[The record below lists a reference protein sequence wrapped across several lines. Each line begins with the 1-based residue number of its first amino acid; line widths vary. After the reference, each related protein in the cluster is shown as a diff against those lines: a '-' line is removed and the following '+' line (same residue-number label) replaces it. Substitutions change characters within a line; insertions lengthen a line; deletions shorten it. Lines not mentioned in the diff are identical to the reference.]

1 VRIFFVLIGIIAMM
15 VVIVRLLHIVLDIL
29 GKSPHRPNP
38 WQQEYT
44 SQTHTRQGRRQ
55 SQDDAL
61 HHTDTVIQAYAT
73 LEMSPYASPAE
84 VKQAYRD
91 LVKVWHPDRF
101 SHDADLHRKAQEK
114 MKALNEAYQHLRRR
128 GRTE

>member
-1 VRIFFVLIGIIAMM
+1 VRIFFLLIGLIAMLVIIA
-15 VVIVRLLHIVLDIL
+15 RLFHIVLDIL
-29 GKSPHRPNP
+29 GRSPHRPNS

-44 SQTHTRQGRRQ
+44 SQAHTRQGRRQ
-55 SQDDAL
+55 PQGAAL
-61 HHTDTVIQAYAT
+61 HHPDTVMQAYAT

-114 MKALNEAYQHLRRR
+114 MKALNEAYQHLRRL
-128 GRTE
+128 GCTE